1 MKKAFS
7 IVVAAYSAVM
17 LVILCV
23 TVNLLSGSRTAP
35 ETATIVD
42 KVTEYVYVYSGGED
56 TREVVIGSRDD
67 EVYIIRQYMEMIG
80 IFKEDGSL
88 VEVIEVYVKTL
99 PEADRRLLGEGFEVI
114 GNTKLN
120 SVIEDY
126 TG

>member
-1 MKKAFS
+1 MKKTFS
-7 IVVAAYSAVM
+7 TVVAAYSVVL
-17 LVILCV
+17 LVIFCV
-23 TVNLLSGSRTAP
+23 TVNLLSGSRTVP
-35 ETATIVD
+35 DTVTIVD

-114 GNTKLN
+114 GDSKLN

>member
-23 TVNLLSGSRTAP
+23 TVNLLSGSRTVP
-35 ETATIVD
+35 DTVTIVD

-67 EVYIIRQYMEMIG
+67 EVYIIRQHMEMIG

-114 GNTKLN
+114 GDSKLN
-120 SVIEDY
+120 SIIEDY

>member
-7 IVVAAYSAVM
+7 IVVAAYSVVL
-17 LVILCV
+17 LVIFCV
-23 TVNLLSGSRTAP
+23 TVNLLSSSKNYPDTV
-35 ETATIVD
+35 TIVD

-67 EVYIIRQYMEMIG
+67 EVYIIRQHMEMIG

-114 GNTKLN
+114 GDSKLN